1 MLSRVR
7 EHTEQDSA
15 VIQEAQVTYS
25 SLCFLLDLTGPCLVG
40 HLEGVILSTS
50 SSKYCLAT
58 LALYK
63 IISAERGSEVEP
75 EVDGTASE
83 GK

>member
-1 MLSRVR
+1 MTYLSL
-7 EHTEQDSA
+7 H
-15 VIQEAQVTYS
+15 
-25 SLCFLLDLTGPCLVG
+25 FLLNLTGPCLVG
-40 HLEGVILSTS
+40 HLEGVILAT
-50 SSKYCLAT
+50 SSKYCLAA
-58 LALYK
+58 LALSK

>member
-1 MLSRVR
+1 M
-7 EHTEQDSA
+7 
-15 VIQEAQVTYS
+15 TYS
-25 SLCFLLDLTGPCLVG
+25 SFCFLLALTLPCLVW
-40 HLEGVILSTS
+40 HLEGVILAAS
-50 SSKYCLAT
+50 SSKYCLAA
-58 LALYK
+58 LALSK